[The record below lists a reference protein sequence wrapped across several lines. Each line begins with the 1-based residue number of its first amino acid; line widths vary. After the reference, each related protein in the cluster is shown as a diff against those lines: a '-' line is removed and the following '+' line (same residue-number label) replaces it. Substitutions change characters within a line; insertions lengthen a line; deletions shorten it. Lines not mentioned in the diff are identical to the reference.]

1 MNTHICLISGEL
13 MPNIIGALYDHA
25 DAIIPV
31 ITSESEKSIDPLC
44 KSLAATDLKVN
55 VEQPVKIVPYD
66 MKDCIDSFR
75 SLARKYHPVC
85 FNWTGGTKV
94 MSYAAR
100 FIAESEKARAIFL
113 KGNTTEIL
121 IEDFLQNKQ
130 DTHIISSTD
139 LGLNVLSYLL
149 ASGHTVS
156 GASTPKEF
164 HKRYRPAEELIVAAN
179 AIIDANRSERQD
191 FFALANAENHPVVP
205 RKLNKYFL
213 QIFCKARLIQP
224 SKNAGE
230 YFLNY
235 DSLMPTTFM
244 ESPQQSNARFLRG
257 SFLEVFL
264 WHQIVQRSGFDEVGW
279 GVQLNPG
286 QTGKFMEIDLVVAG
300 DTRLIVIEAK
310 LNVDLHNLTDLIEEQ
325 HARCN
330 RIAGRLGR
338 WILYV
343 HKFKGEFMNEGDSS
357 RIASAEA
364 RARHF
369 GGLLLW
375 HDNLEEMPSKV
386 CSILN
391 ENNSA
396 I

>member
-1 MNTHICLISGEL
+1 
-13 MPNIIGALYDHA
+13 
-25 DAIIPV
+25 
-31 ITSESEKSIDPLC
+31 
-44 KSLAATDLKVN
+44 LKVN

-257 SFLEVFL
+257 PFGGFL
-264 WHQIVQRSGFDEVGW
+264 WHQIAQRSGV
-279 GVQLNPG
+279 
-286 QTGKFMEIDLVVAG
+286 TGRMGSVKPLARQVIYGNDLVVAG
-300 DTRLIVIEAK
+300 DTRLKIVIEA
-310 LNVDLHNLTDLIEEQ
+310 
-325 HARCN
+325 
-330 RIAGRLGR
+330 
-338 WILYV
+338 
-343 HKFKGEFMNEGDSS
+343 
-357 RIASAEA
+357 
-364 RARHF
+364 
-369 GGLLLW
+369 
-375 HDNLEEMPSKV
+375 
-386 CSILN
+386 
-391 ENNSA
+391 NSMGPQT
-396 I
+396 